1 MQFLFPKLGFAAIAV
16 GLAIVVSCSVEPL
29 KEEAPETTGPIRT
42 VITASA
48 PAQVTKTGLG
58 GKIGNQYPLLWQPGD
73 VINVN
78 GQASLP
84 LANDFV
90 PASSASFVFEGAL
103 NSPYYAAYP
112 SSSVSGY
119 GAGTA
124 TITIPQNQTYVA
136 GSFDPAAAI
145 MLASGDSEGLTFS
158 MKMSFIHLTVNE
170 GTHTGHRISRVVV
183 SSNGTEKMS
192 GAFTTDY
199 SSLAPTGAAN
209 SSITVDIPGGLALG
223 GDMFIAYPAQTYASG
238 LSIEIVDESGH
249 FMRKTSA
256 AAHNPE
262 AGHIYPTSLT
272 FEPTG
277 TYVGAE
283 LPAGDLANQLV
294 HTWKDMESASPVT
307 DSHASAY
314 QRSCLTMI
322 GETSNLPDTLLYQY
336 ASGHTGVCYP
346 RFIKAGE
353 NKWLMFYHYGNEQT
367 WAGNYSYFLT
377 SPNLTDW
384 SFGKKLFAL
393 KNSQHSPY
401 YDSAE
406 LPETYRR
413 AYAGTDLCRLPDGR
427 ILAVAATR
435 AFSKYQLRP
444 LDNGL
449 AIRYSSDNGVT
460 WTDDQ
465 LVMVGTCWE
474 PYPIVLASGR
484 IQIYYTD
491 AQPYYPEGNS
501 IWAGGTAVTGSGS
514 SYIYSDDN
522 GSSWHYEDAYGEHLH
537 AFRQIRKTAANGT
550 KLYTDQMPVVVRLND
565 GSGLVGAM
573 ECLVDPNNYYTIS
586 LAYTG
591 ADGDWGAVDA
601 NGCLP
606 ADRTNNFVQGAAPYI
621 TQFPT
626 GETVLVYNRNNV
638 FYYQIGDAS
647 GRNFQGER
655 RLLEDTGFWGTL
667 KVTGP
672 NTVLAGLGGNKTL
685 RSIRVARFWLN
696 HDIKAPRQA
705 ITLDGNGDE
714 WTGKEALYAG
724 STGED
729 QVILRAATSDYSNLK
744 LLVEAVTGNASVH
757 VDLGVSGVLKRIS
770 LNSSGL
776 VSSEIDGVEVRTLAC
791 MASDMRSGY
800 VWEVSVPFVS
810 NPGTA
815 VPAKLTIEGDT
826 FTDTFQPS
834 SGAISA
840 LPRIIIQ

>member
-1 MQFLFPKLGFAAIAV
+1 MRFAAIAV
-16 GLAIVVSCSVEPL
+16 FLAMAASC
-29 KEEAPETTGPIRT
+29 KEAPTDNETTET
-42 VITASA
+42 LCNVITASA
-48 PAQVTKTGLG
+48 PSQISKTALG
-58 GKIGNQYPLLWQPGD
+58 GKVGNQYPLLWQPGD
-73 VINVN
+73 AINVN
-78 GQASLP
+78 GRSSEP
-84 LANDFV
+84 LANEFV
-90 PASSASFVFEGAL
+90 PASSASFVFGDAL
-103 NSPYYAAYP
+103 TSPYYAAYP
-112 SSSVSGY
+112 ASSVSGY
-119 GAGTA
+119 STGSA
-124 TITIPQNQTYVA
+124 TVTIPRDQSYVS
-136 GSFDPAAAI
+136 GSFDPSSAI
-145 MLASGDSEGLTFS
+145 MLASGNKNGLAFS

-183 SSNGTEKMS
+183 SSNGAEKMS

-199 SSLAPTGAAN
+199 GSLSATEAGKT
-209 SSITVDIPGGLALG
+209 SIRIDIPGGLAPG
-223 GDMFIAYPAQTYASG
+223 GDMFIAYLAQTYSQG
-238 LSIEIVDESGH
+238 LKIEIVDEAGH
-249 FMRKTSA
+249 FMRKTSSA
-256 AAHNPE
+256 VHTPE
-262 AGHIYPTSLT
+262 PGHIYPTTLT

-277 TYVGAE
+277 TYIGAD
-283 LPAGDLANQLV
+283 LPGGEMSSPVV
-294 HTWKDMESASPVT
+294 HTWKDMEEAAPVT

-314 QRSCLTMI
+314 GRSCLTMI

-346 RFIKAGE
+346 RFIKAGD

-384 SFGKKLFAL
+384 SFGSKLFAL
-393 KNSQHSPY
+393 KNNQHSPY
-401 YDSAE
+401 YDSTE

-449 AIRYSSDNGVT
+449 AIRYSSDNGAT

-522 GSSWHYEDAYGEHLH
+522 GATWHYEDAYGEHLH
-537 AFRQIRKTAANGT
+537 AFRQIRKTATNGT

-573 ECLVDPNNYYTIS
+573 ECLVSPNSYYTIS

-606 ADRTNNFVQGAAPYI
+606 ADRTNNFVEGAAPYI
-621 TQFPT
+621 VQFPT

-638 FYYQIGDAS
+638 FYYQIGDAA

-655 RLLEDTGFWGTL
+655 RLLQDTGFWGTL
-667 KVTGP
+667 KVSGP

-696 HDIKAPRQA
+696 HDIKAPRQ
-705 ITLDGNGDE
+705 TVVMDGNGEE
-714 WTGKEALYAG
+714 WTGKEALFAG
-724 STGED
+724 STGDD
-729 QVILRAATSDYSNLK
+729 QVILRTATSDYSNLK
-744 LLVEAVTGNASVH
+744 LLVEAVTSNSTVH

-776 VSSEIDGVEVRTLAC
+776 ASSEIDGVELRKQSC
-791 MASDMRSGY
+791 MSSDMKPGY
-800 VWEVSVPFVS
+800 VWEVSVPFESV
-810 NPGTA
+810 PGME
-815 VPAKLTIEGDT
+815 VPVKLTIEGDT
-826 FTDTFQPS
+826 FSDTFQPV

>member
-16 GLAIVVSCSVEPL
+16 FLAMAASC
-29 KEEAPETTGPIRT
+29 KEAPTDNETTET
-42 VITASA
+42 LCNVITASA
-48 PAQVTKTGLG
+48 PSQISKTALG
-58 GKIGNQYPLLWQPGD
+58 GKVGNQYPLLWQPGD
-73 VINVN
+73 AIDVN
-78 GQASLP
+78 GHSSEP
-84 LANDFV
+84 LANEFV
-90 PASSASFVFEGAL
+90 PASSASFVFGDAL
-103 NSPYYAAYP
+103 TSPYYAAYP
-112 SSSVSGY
+112 ASSVSGY
-119 GAGTA
+119 STGSA
-124 TITIPQNQTYVA
+124 TVTIPQDQSYVS
-136 GSFDPAAAI
+136 GSFDPSSAI
-145 MLASGDSEGLTFS
+145 MLASGNRNGLAFS

-183 SSNGTEKMS
+183 SSNGAEKMS

-199 SSLAPTGAAN
+199 GSLSATEAGKT
-209 SSITVDIPGGLALG
+209 SIRIDIPGGLALG
-223 GDMFIAYPAQTYASG
+223 GDMFIAYLAQTYSQG
-238 LSIEIVDESGH
+238 LKIEIVDEAGH
-249 FMRKTSA
+249 FMRKTSSA
-256 AAHNPE
+256 VHTPE
-262 AGHIYPTSLT
+262 PGHIYPTMLT

-277 TYVGAE
+277 TYIGAD
-283 LPAGDLANQLV
+283 LPGGEMSSPVV
-294 HTWKDMESASPVT
+294 HTWKDMEEAAPVT

-314 QRSCLTMI
+314 ERSCLTMI

-346 RFIKAGE
+346 RFIKAGD

-384 SFGKKLFAL
+384 SFGSKLFAL
-393 KNSQHSPY
+393 KNNQHSPY
-401 YDSAE
+401 YDSTE

-449 AIRYSSDNGVT
+449 AIRYSSDNGAT

-522 GSSWHYEDAYGEHLH
+522 GATWHYEDAYGEHLH
-537 AFRQIRKTAANGT
+537 AFRQIRKTATNGT

-573 ECLVDPNNYYTIS
+573 ECLVSPNSYYTIS

-591 ADGDWGAVDA
+591 ADGDWGAPDA

-606 ADRTNNFVQGAAPYI
+606 ADRTNNFVEGAAPYI
-621 TQFPT
+621 VQFPT

-638 FYYQIGDAS
+638 FYYQIGDAA

-655 RLLEDTGFWGTL
+655 RLLQDTGFWGTL
-667 KVTGP
+667 KVSGP

-696 HDIKAPRQA
+696 HDIKAPRQ
-705 ITLDGNGDE
+705 TVVMDGNGEE
-714 WTGKEALYAG
+714 WTGKEALFAG
-724 STGED
+724 STGDD

-744 LLVEAVTGNASVH
+744 LLVEAVTSNSTVH

-776 VSSEIDGVEVRTLAC
+776 ASSEIDGVELRKQSC
-791 MASDMRSGY
+791 MSSDMKPGY
-800 VWEVSVPFVS
+800 VWEVSVPFESV
-810 NPGTA
+810 PGME
-815 VPAKLTIEGDT
+815 VPVRLTIEGDT
-826 FTDTFQPS
+826 FSDTFQPV